1 MVLFQIG
8 LSEKFFLR
16 RGYFYGKLKYISS
29 EPGRDVRE
37 EFQVEEMA
45 FVKVQMGIGLANCKN
60 SRLPGVTGEEWVTGD
75 G

>member
-1 MVLFQIG
+1 M
-8 LSEKFFLR
+8 
-16 RGYFYGKLKYISS
+16 
-29 EPGRDVRE
+29 RE

-60 SRLPGVTGEEWVTGD
+60 SRIPGVTGEEWVTGD